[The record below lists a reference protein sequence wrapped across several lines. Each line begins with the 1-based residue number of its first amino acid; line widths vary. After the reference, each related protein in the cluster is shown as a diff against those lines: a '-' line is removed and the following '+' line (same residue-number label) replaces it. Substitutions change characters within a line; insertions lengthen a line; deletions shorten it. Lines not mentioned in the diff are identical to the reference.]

1 MEQSS
6 DSESSFAEIM
16 DLKRSNRERLIRA
29 IQNASPE
36 ELEISAQR
44 IKVSGWRIHLPNSS
58 IKGDGVR
65 VFLSG
70 HHRPYRQDFHAPTKL
85 LPQTIQSPGRPGM
98 STTRSDDFQ
107 RSHPSRH

>member
-44 IKVSGWRIHLPNSS
+44 IKDVLRNSADPS
-58 IKGDGVR
+58 QRRQR
-65 VFLSG
+65 V
-70 HHRPYRQDFHAPTKL
+70 APPAFAKNT
-85 LPQTIQSPGRPGM
+85 
-98 STTRSDDFQ
+98 
-107 RSHPSRH
+107 

>member
-29 IQNASPE
+29 IQNASSE

-44 IKVSGWRIHLPNSS
+44 IKEVLLDSFNPSQRRQRI
-58 IKGDGVR
+58 
-65 VFLSG
+65 
-70 HHRPYRQDFHAPTKL
+70 
-85 LPQTIQSPGRPGM
+85 SPPAFAK
-98 STTRSDDFQ
+98 SK
-107 RSHPSRH
+107 

>member
-36 ELEISAQR
+36 ELKISAQR
-44 IKVSGWRIHLPNSS
+44 IKEVLLDSVNPIQRRQRI
-58 IKGDGVR
+58 
-65 VFLSG
+65 
-70 HHRPYRQDFHAPTKL
+70 APPAFAK
-85 LPQTIQSPGRPGM
+85 SK
-98 STTRSDDFQ
+98 
-107 RSHPSRH
+107 

>member
-44 IKVSGWRIHLPNSS
+44 IKEVLLDSVNPSQHRQRI
-58 IKGDGVR
+58 
-65 VFLSG
+65 
-70 HHRPYRQDFHAPTKL
+70 APPAFVK
-85 LPQTIQSPGRPGM
+85 SK
-98 STTRSDDFQ
+98 
-107 RSHPSRH
+107 

>member
-29 IQNASPE
+29 IQKASPE

-44 IKVSGWRIHLPNSS
+44 IQDVLLDSVDPSQRRQRIAPPAFT
-58 IKGDGVR
+58 KGE
-65 VFLSG
+65 
-70 HHRPYRQDFHAPTKL
+70 
-85 LPQTIQSPGRPGM
+85 
-98 STTRSDDFQ
+98 
-107 RSHPSRH
+107 